1 MMSPSEAEGHPQGR
15 WAGSSV
21 CMRNGNDFWVILVV
35 GYLHLLSPAFTQAL
49 RTDELRQ
56 ERSLEQ
62 RGRSHSLSLQGG
74 LLGTSCQEL
83 CFLAAMSP
91 QGLK

>member
-1 MMSPSEAEGHPQGR
+1 MSPSEAEGHLQGD
-15 WAGSSV
+15 WAESSV
-21 CMRNGNDFWVILVV
+21 CMRNGKDFWVILVV
-35 GYLHLLSPAFTQAL
+35 GYLHLLLPAFTQAL
-49 RTDELRQ
+49 RPMSSD
-56 ERSLEQ
+56 RSRL
-62 RGRSHSLSLQGG
+62 GRSHSLSLQGG